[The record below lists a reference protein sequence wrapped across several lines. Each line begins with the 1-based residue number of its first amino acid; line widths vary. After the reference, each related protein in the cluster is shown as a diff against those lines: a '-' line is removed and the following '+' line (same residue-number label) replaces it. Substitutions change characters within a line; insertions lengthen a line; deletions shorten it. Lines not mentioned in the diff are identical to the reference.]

1 MFILNQDQ
9 EQKHSIFGE
18 IAIIITIGS
27 EKLSQT
33 IDELKDTIAC

>member
-9 EQKHSIFGE
+9 EQKHSIFDE
-18 IAIIITIGS
+18 IAIIINIGF

-33 IDELKDTIAC
+33 IDKDTIAC